1 MEKHGEFRKLMNN
14 FKSLRI
20 DTVGDTTTL
29 EDVYKKL
36 IIQLILD
43 NMAKMDNCGDE
54 FYKTVM
60 DLINAQRIDT
70 TSAEARLEE
79 YYKAYQGLKLA
90 FNSLSKLLQEYQ
102 IHITIHEVYQGISD
116 RIDNYESRLQHFF
129 DILVKVKQA
138 SIKHISN

>member
-29 EDVYKKL
+29 EDVYKKS

-60 DLINAQRIDT
+60 NLINAQKNWYNKCR
-70 TSAEARLEE
+70 
-79 YYKAYQGLKLA
+79 
-90 FNSLSKLLQEYQ
+90 SK
-102 IHITIHEVYQGISD
+102 T
-116 RIDNYESRLQHFF
+116 R
-129 DILVKVKQA
+129 KVL
-138 SIKHISN
+138 